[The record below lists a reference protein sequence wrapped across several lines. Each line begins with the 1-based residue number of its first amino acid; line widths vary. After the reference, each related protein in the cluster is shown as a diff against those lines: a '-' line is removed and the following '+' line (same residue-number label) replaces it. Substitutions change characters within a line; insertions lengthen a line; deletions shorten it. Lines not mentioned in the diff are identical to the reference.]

1 MNNRSVIVNQLR
13 DFFKSIGKVP
23 TYEEYKEM
31 EDTPVRLQVLK
42 RRLGSWPRIINM
54 IGEVDFEPEAPPPVP
69 VTPKAVQKK
78 NG

>member
-31 EDTPVRLQVLK
+31 ENTPVRLQILK
-42 RRLGSWPRIINM
+42 RRLGSWPRILNM
-54 IGEVDFEPEAPPPVP
+54 VGEVDFEPEAPPTP
-69 VTPKAVQKK
+69 VTQQKPTQKK